1 MAQGSSNAPRLRRGA
16 PHSAIEPAVD
26 INPSSLKRGQQV
38 HVMTPDMTEEIRG
51 VVVDTMENG
60 AFVGPT
66 NEHGVRKIQRP
77 LWCCDDQWFVNEV
90 DGHAVF

>member
-1 MAQGSSNAPRLRRGA
+1 
-16 PHSAIEPAVD
+16 
-26 INPSSLKRGQQV
+26 
-38 HVMTPDMTEEIRG
+38 MTPDMTEEIRG
-51 VVVDTMENG
+51 VVVDTLENG